1 MIEPELKKRLNI
13 AIIVSDYADEL
24 EVITLCSIFRL
35 AKSSVK
41 LLHNGPTKRESFTGL
56 YGNKVQVDSHLLELL
71 NEGFD
76 LVCVP
81 GGGFFLNILL
91 QILHHKSF

>member
-35 AKSSVK
+35 AKFSVK
-41 LLHNGPTKRESFTGL
+41 LLHNGPTERESFTGL
-56 YGNKVQVDSHLLELL
+56 YGNKVQVDFHLLKL
-71 NEGFD
+71 FD
-76 LVCVP
+76 YR
-81 GGGFFLNILL
+81 ILT
-91 QILHHKSF
+91 